1 MAGWLRGALLLLFFV
16 ISVDGNMVKPT
27 FGKAKWGQDKSLV
40 FITIYIPGINA
51 KKLGDMLK
59 VTNESFSFVAI
70 DPEDKKPS
78 KLAFDFREPVDSSSL
93 IARPGTWKY
102 GNSNNTV
109 FITVIRTLHTTAR
122 AAGAVETRPSDVHL
136 CVT

>member
-59 VTNESFSFVAI
+59 VT
-70 DPEDKKPS
+70 
-78 KLAFDFREPVDSSSL
+78 
-93 IARPGTWKY
+93 
-102 GNSNNTV
+102 
-109 FITVIRTLHTTAR
+109 R
-122 AAGAVETRPSDVHL
+122 AARR
-136 CVT
+136 